1 MSRFTVGSLVRC
13 REREWVVLPSPDE
26 DLLLLRPL
34 GGAAAEVCGIFLP
47 VEGDRVAEASFTP
60 PDPAGIGDF
69 EAGALLRDAARLS
82 LRSGAGPFRS
92 LGRLGVRPRPYQ
104 LVPLI
109 MALRLD
115 PVRLLIA
122 DDVGIGKT
130 IEAGLIARELLDR
143 GEISRLTVLC
153 PPHLCDQWQ

>member
-1 MSRFTVGSLVRC
+1 MFRVGSLVRC
-13 REREWVVLPSPDE
+13 REREWVVLPSPDP

-34 GGAAAEVCGIFLP
+34 GGALAETCGIFLP
-47 VEGDRVAEASFTP
+47 VEGDQVSAASFPP
-60 PDPAGIGDF
+60 PDPASLGDF

-109 MALRLD
+109 MALRLA

-122 DDVGIGKT
+122 DDVGIG
-130 IEAGLIARELLDR
+130 RR
-143 GEISRLTVLC
+143 SR
-153 PPHLCDQWQ
+153 PA